1 MYQDVM
7 SKSLDWLKKYNPI
20 LWLAI
25 GLVRF
30 YQLFISPLLGPRC
43 RFYPSCSHYALEA
56 LKTHG
61 LVYGSWL
68 AIRRILRCHPAHP
81 GGPDPVPKCGC
92 KLGHVTLGKDCEQ
105 SEQKKDL

>member
-43 RFYPSCSHYALEA
+43 RFYPSCSQYAIDA
-56 LKTHG
+56 LHEKGVIVG
-61 LVYGSWL
+61 LIYASKRL
-68 AIRRILRCHPAHP
+68 IRCHPGSK
-81 GGPDPVPKCGC
+81 GGIDFIN
-92 KLGHVTLGKDCEQ
+92 Q
-105 SEQKKDL
+105 STKRGSHGS